1 MKIVYLLEIL
11 QNSVQGTKLYNQCIL
26 CQNTFE
32 HLIINSLSGINA
44 MYMVYK
50 KINMTVLVVI
60 PKCDGSQTL

>member
-32 HLIINSLSGINA
+32 HLMINSLIGINA
-44 MYMVYK
+44 MLYK
-50 KINMTVLVVI
+50 KINVIVLVLLT
-60 PKCDGSQTL
+60 KCDGS